1 MKHLCA
7 LAVVSLAVVSLFFVT
22 GLKAQDSSYLSADRI
37 YLKAGYQYTFRSGS
51 GSVRKDRTK
60 YFGTAVSPEGW
71 VDVFTAGVGFKLS
84 PKIYLETTY
93 EYMKGVGFQ
102 SEESRVYN
110 GHPSNGEE
118 YPLYS
123 VNNFYKSH
131 DLTAR
136 ALVFV
141 HNDRRVNPIYFI
153 SGLTLSV
160 QPVHNIFTDRY
171 EDRTEIFDQNYTR
184 LLAGPVAGVGVFWET
199 GFIKFATEL
208 TIGSRFSLG
217 KKELS
222 ETTINF
228 SISPIIG
235 P

>member
-7 LAVVSLAVVSLFFVT
+7 LAVVSMAVVSLFFVT
-22 GLKAQDSSYLSADRI
+22 GIKAQDSSFLSADRI

-60 YFGTAVSPEGW
+60 RFGTAVSPEGW

-84 PKIYLETTY
+84 PKLYLEATY
-93 EYMKGVGFQ
+93 EYMKGVSYSNSQVRQ
-102 SEESRVYN
+102 STYEKNY
-110 GHPSNGEE
+110 
-118 YPLYS
+118 YS
-123 VNNFYKSH
+123 IVGTSYKSH

-136 ALVFV
+136 AIVFV
-141 HNDRRVNPIYFI
+141 NKDRTIDPIYFV
-153 SGLTLSV
+153 SGLTFSI
-160 QPVHNIFTDRY
+160 QPVNNRFEDQY
-171 EDRTEIFDQNYTR
+171 EDRVEIIDQNYTR

-199 GFIKFATEL
+199 GFVKFATEI